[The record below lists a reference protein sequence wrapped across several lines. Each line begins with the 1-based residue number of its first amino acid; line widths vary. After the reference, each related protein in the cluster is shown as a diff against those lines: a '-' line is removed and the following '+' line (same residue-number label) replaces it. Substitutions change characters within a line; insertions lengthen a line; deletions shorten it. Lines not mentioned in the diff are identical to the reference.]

1 MRFLTRSLLAVLLAA
16 VALGLLGLAA
26 VTVRGALEERA
37 AAERAAPMAR
47 ERIFTA
53 RVVTIQPGEIAP
65 ELAAFGEVRAR
76 RMLELRAPFAGR
88 VVEIAPGVENG
99 APVRA
104 GQVLIRLDPADAL
117 AARDLAAADLRRAEA
132 ELRDA
137 GRSLDLARADL
148 AEAEAQAD
156 LRRRAYE
163 RRRTLQERGVATE
176 AAIEEAELAF
186 AAARAAVITRAQAE
200 AQAEARLEAAETAL
214 ERQRITLAE
223 AERRLAETEIVA
235 GFDGVLSDVAVVE
248 GGLVGV
254 NERLARVIDPDALEV
269 AFRLSTAQ
277 YLRLLDDAAALIPAP
292 GEAALDLGGHE
303 IASPLRLARAS
314 PAVGE
319 GQTGRLVYAELLAPR
334 GFRPGDFITVR
345 IAEPAL
351 QGVAL
356 VPATAV
362 DAAGGVL
369 VLSEDDRLEE
379 GRVELLRRQ
388 GDMVLIRAHGLNG
401 REIVAARTPL
411 LGAGIRIRPQRD
423 EAAAVPDAPA
433 MVTLDPARRA
443 ALIAQVHANAFLPD
457 QVRSRILDQLE
468 ADEVPAQLIE
478 RLDRGGRGG

>member
-1 MRFLTRSLLAVLLAA
+1 MRFLTRSLTGVLLAA
-16 VALGLLGLAA
+16 LALGLLSMAA
-26 VTVRGALEERA
+26 VTVQGALQDRA
-37 AAERAAPMAR
+37 AQERPERMAR

-76 RMLELRAPFAGR
+76 RALELRAPFAGR
-88 VVEIAPGVENG
+88 VIEIAEGVANG
-99 APVRA
+99 APVRV
-104 GQVLIRLDPADAL
+104 GQVLIRLDPADAE

-137 GRSLDLARADL
+137 ARSLDLARADL

-156 LRRRAYE
+156 LRRRAFE
-163 RRRTLQERGVATE
+163 RRRTLSERGVGTE
-176 AAIEEAELAF
+176 AAIEETELAF
-186 AAARAAVITRAQAE
+186 AAARAAIISRAQAE
-200 AQAEARLEAAETAL
+200 AQAEARLETAETAL

-223 AERRLAETEIVA
+223 AERRLAETEIA
-235 GFDGVLSDVAVVE
+235 ATFDGVLSDVAVVE

-254 NERLARVIDPDALEV
+254 NERLAQVIDPDALEV

-277 YLRLLDDAAALIPAP
+277 YLRLIDDAGALVPAP

-303 IASPLRLARAS
+303 IASPVRLARAGA
-314 PAVGE
+314 AVGE
-319 GQTGRLVYAELLAPR
+319 GQTGRLVYAELDAPR
-334 GFRPGDFITVR
+334 GFRPGDFVTVR
-345 IAEPAL
+345 IAEPPL

-362 DAAGGVL
+362 DAAGNVL
-369 VLSEDDRLEE
+369 VLGDDDRLEA
-379 GRVELLRRQ
+379 GQVDLLRRQ
-388 GDMVLIRAHGLNG
+388 GEMVLIRGHGLNG

-411 LGAGIRIRPQRD
+411 LGAGIRIRPERD
-423 EAAAVPDAPA
+423 EIAEMPETPA

-443 ALIAQVHANAFLPD
+443 ALIAGVHGNAFLPD
-457 QVRSRILDQLE
+457 PVRRRILAQLE

-478 RLDRGGRGG
+478 RLEQGGRGG